1 VLDAGAAVEL
11 LSDDQAWL
19 VQAAVDHVDRAQ
31 VATCAMMLGDEPRSV
46 RDPVFV
52 VARARAVV
60 LVARPDEPTL
70 AGVAAVQTLTIPL
83 ARTHAVPA
91 ALLCTASRVVGLLL
105 CVRDRTVS
113 NFNLHDIALLTRIAD
128 AGSIDIARA
137 LSSRTAA
144 HSEARVLAERGAR
157 MTTVTSA
164 LNDAARVHD
173 VVAVLTDHGAQA
185 AFATGALFA
194 RVEPEGQILRVLSS
208 RGLDRSFSNVG
219 DTIPLD
225 SQHPLARAACNGEP
239 VWLPSVEAVARY
251 FLHVPGMVAATTGAL
266 AILPMRIDD
275 RLLGVLVLR
284 MPTATFDAQERGLL
298 RILVRHAAHAL
309 DRAELYESERRAVH
323 RLEQVAAVSAALA
336 VSSDLTSTLT
346 TITEAFVPAV
356 AEGVRVE
363 LSAEF
368 DHRTHATG
376 VATDERK
383 RTLELTAHGESLG
396 QLRLFGVRASTDDAD
411 DTLFVEELAR
421 RASLAV
427 HAARTFR
434 DLRAAIDAREEFLS
448 VAGHEL
454 RTPLTTLKMC
464 LFGMRDTSP
473 SEARVAERQIAR
485 LETVVDQLLDITK
498 MSAGRLNLEP
508 EQVDLAALVREVAG
522 QLDHAQQSS
531 GSEIAIRVQG
541 SPAGMWDRFR
551 IAQVITNLLTNALK
565 YGGGRPVDVEIDDDA
580 DVVRLSVRDR
590 GIGIAHD
597 ALQRIFDRFER
608 AVTSREYAGFGVGLW
623 ICRQIVEAHGGVIR
637 VESKPAEGSEFLVV
651 LPKRLQSEVA

>member
-1 VLDAGAAVEL
+1 VSPRLDSPDEVLVACRSLARPSARVLDAGAAVEL

-70 AGVAAVQTLTIPL
+70 AGVAAVQTLS
-83 ARTHAVPA
+83 
-91 ALLCTASRVVGLLL
+91 CTRASG
-105 CVRDRTVS
+105 
-113 NFNLHDIALLTRIAD
+113 
-128 AGSIDIARA
+128 
-137 LSSRTAA
+137 
-144 HSEARVLAERGAR
+144 
-157 MTTVTSA
+157 
-164 LNDAARVHD
+164 
-173 VVAVLTDHGAQA
+173 
-185 AFATGALFA
+185 
-194 RVEPEGQILRVLSS
+194 
-208 RGLDRSFSNVG
+208 
-219 DTIPLD
+219 
-225 SQHPLARAACNGEP
+225 
-239 VWLPSVEAVARY
+239 
-251 FLHVPGMVAATTGAL
+251 
-266 AILPMRIDD
+266 
-275 RLLGVLVLR
+275 
-284 MPTATFDAQERGLL
+284 
-298 RILVRHAAHAL
+298 
-309 DRAELYESERRAVH
+309 AVH

-565 YGGGRPVDVEIDDDA
+565 YGGGWPVDVEIDDDA